1 MNLCQQLKT
10 KSPKKIQPK
19 LKEENR
25 TNRLE
30 ENETF
35 VVNLNKTGLKNCFNF
50 LSANLLAHTMCVLRN
65 ATMTFFPPEW

>member
-10 KSPKKIQPK
+10 KSPKKMQPK

-35 VVNLNKTGLKNCFNF
+35 VVNLNKTG
-50 LSANLLAHTMCVLRN
+50 
-65 ATMTFFPPEW
+65 